1 MVSHAQ
7 RWIVPILGSERAA
20 RRNNR
25 VFPERSL
32 RNRAADLLAEDEIV
46 TTATAN
52 REEPATAERPTSE
65 TSTSVQRNGSQP
77 SSPTT
82 TGVVRQ
88 WVSELAGAA
97 RPANG
102 GGGTV
107 RVPGNDELQ
116 TLTAMFPDVS
126 REVILGVL
134 QRRYAFR
141 FFYSTLHRLNG
152 YHNSENI
159 EMAAETLLSSAH

>member
-1 MVSHAQ
+1 M
-7 RWIVPILGSERAA
+7 LGSERAV

-25 VFPERSL
+25 VFPDRSL
-32 RNRAADLLAEDEIV
+32 RNRAADTLAEDEVV
-46 TTATAN
+46 TTATAS
-52 REEPATAERPTSE
+52 RGEPAAAVRPTSE
-65 TSTSVQRNGSQP
+65 ASTVIQRNGSQP

-102 GGGTV
+102 GEGTV

-116 TLTAMFPDVS
+116 TLTTMFPDVS

-134 QRRYAFR
+134 QRR
-141 FFYSTLHRLNG
+141 
-152 YHNSENI
+152 
-159 EMAAETLLSSAH
+159 